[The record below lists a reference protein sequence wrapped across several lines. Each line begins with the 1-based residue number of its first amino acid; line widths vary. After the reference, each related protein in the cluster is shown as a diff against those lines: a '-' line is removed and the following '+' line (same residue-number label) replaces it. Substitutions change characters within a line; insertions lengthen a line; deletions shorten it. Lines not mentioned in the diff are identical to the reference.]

1 MPSHVFTFTIVR
13 ARACVY
19 RFACRALLST
29 RSCEDLV
36 VFFYLTSWGQN
47 CVFNAFHQAKQQKKK
62 NNRRHPEPLSI
73 PVGGGNASI
82 GSFSPANKILPE
94 EEEAEEEEERTENN
108 SKKEE
113 NNRK

>member
-1 MPSHVFTFTIVR
+1 MSSMHSIK
-13 ARACVY
+13 
-19 RFACRALLST
+19 
-29 RSCEDLV
+29 
-36 VFFYLTSWGQN
+36 QN
-47 CVFNAFHQAKQQKKK
+47 NRRKK
-62 NNRRHPEPLSI
+62 NNRRHPEPHSI

-113 NNRK
+113 NNRKQFNKILYNSVLLQC